1 MLFRSDV
8 VFLMDRFGY
17 AKIVDTSVYER
28 NKEAA
33 NAEYRHIFT
42 CKNTD
47 KICIFTDKGQMHLLK
62 VLDLPYGKFRDKGT
76 PIDNLCNY
84 DSKEENVVYLAG
96 LEHVSSHRMLFGTKY
111 AMIKVVDGM
120 EFVVAKKTTA
130 ATKLGE
136 EDEVLTVCPLEEND
150 TLVMATKKDMFLR
163 IDCAQIPQKKKGAV
177 GVRGM
182 KLAAGDELKSIHVLH
197 EGEEKEVEVKG
208 KPVAL
213 HRLHVGNRDTKGVKK

>member
-1 MLFRSDV
+1 MWS
-8 VFLMDRFGY
+8 
-17 AKIVDTSVYER
+17 
-28 NKEAA
+28 
-33 NAEYRHIFT
+33 
-42 CKNTD
+42 
-47 KICIFTDKGQMHLLK
+47 Q
-62 VLDLPYGKFRDKGT
+62 
-76 PIDNLCNY
+76 
-84 DSKEENVVYLAG
+84 
-96 LEHVSSHRMLFGTKY
+96 
-111 AMIKVVDGM
+111 
-120 EFVVAKKTTA
+120 KKTTA
-130 ATKLGE
+130 ATKLGD